1 MHDTEGETIED
12 VRRQRDE
19 LGIQLAALRE
29 RLRLAMSGSDAK
41 ALVDRADE
49 MEALAERWED
59 RYCSQTIRADEALLE
74 RDAAIAAQDALGIQL
89 AALRERLR
97 LAMVVIDKVRFH
109 RTCRCGHI
117 ACNRCRD
124 DRFSADALAA
134 LDAVP
139 GDTLERP

>member
-1 MHDTEGETIED
+1 MHDTEGETIDD

-29 RLRLAMSGSDAK
+29 RLRLAMA
-41 ALVDRADE
+41 VVE
-49 MEALAERWED
+49 EV
-59 RYCSQTIRADEALLE
+59 RYR
-74 RDAAIAAQDALGIQL
+74 
-89 AALRERLR
+89 
-97 LAMVVIDKVRFH
+97 

-124 DRFSADALAA
+124 DRSAADALAA

>member
-29 RLRLAMSGSDAK
+29 RLGLARAVVEASRAYRDEDEVY
-41 ALVDRADE
+41 LDR
-49 MEALAERWED
+49 
-59 RYCSQTIRADEALLE
+59 
-74 RDAAIAAQDALGIQL
+74 
-89 AALRERLR
+89 
-97 LAMVVIDKVRFH
+97 
-109 RTCRCGHI
+109 
-117 ACNRCRD
+117 
-124 DRFSADALAA
+124 ALAA